1 MRSCRMLQR
10 ERERVGALAASRGP
24 WQDQH
29 NVKKHYIGVSH
40 NCVHVLLWMIW
51 IVTYLRAHT
60 RACTRAH
67 AHTHTHTRTHTH
79 TTTHTHTHTHTHT
92 LTQHT
97 CMLANPFTY
106 TLCTCKRTHMHTY
119 IFICGYTPLQP
130 CFLLMGKNKC
140 LRS

>member
-67 AHTHTHTRTHTH
+67 THTHTHTRTHTH
-79 TTTHTHTHTHTHT
+79 TTTHTHTHTHT